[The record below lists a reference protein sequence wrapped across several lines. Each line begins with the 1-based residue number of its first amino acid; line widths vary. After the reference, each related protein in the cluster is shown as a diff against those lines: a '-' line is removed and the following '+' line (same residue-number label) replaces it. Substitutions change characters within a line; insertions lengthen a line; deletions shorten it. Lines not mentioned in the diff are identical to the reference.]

1 MTRIRAS
8 LSPLA
13 HPRRALAATALAALA
28 LAGCGTERPHDGAS
42 RSKPGSSVG
51 AKEGATPP
59 GPEQAAFT
67 AMLERVAQPCSA
79 TGESGTETGQGPTG
93 KRPTGSAGRETLAP
107 GETPPDDP
115 IEPGAPTG
123 PEAELND
130 RDWCASVQH
139 EQRIVEALQ
148 AVSEPTP
155 AKVRKT
161 LNDLGYIDERIH
173 GLEQV
178 GRTTHFR
185 LDLREKGGRLCEKGV
200 AAGEETDVSACVAP
214 ATGPLPGQWERGRG
228 RSGSYAAQSGL

>member
-1 MTRIRAS
+1 M
-8 LSPLA
+8 
-13 HPRRALAATALAALA
+13 
-28 LAGCGTERPHDGAS
+28 
-42 RSKPGSSVG
+42 G
-51 AKEGATPP
+51 AKERATPP
-59 GPEQAAFT
+59 GPGQAAFT
-67 AMLERVAQPCSA
+67 AMLERVAQPCST
-79 TGESGTETGQGPTG
+79 TGENGTEAGQGPTG
-93 KRPTGSAGRETLAP
+93 RRPAGSAGRESLAP

-148 AVSEPTP
+148 AVPEPTP

-178 GRTTHFR
+178 GRTTRFR
-185 LDLREKGGRLCEKGV
+185 LDLREKGGRLCENGS
-200 AAGEETDVSACVAP
+200 AAGEETDISPCVAP
-214 ATGPLPGQWERGRG
+214 AAGPFPGQ
-228 RSGSYAAQSGL
+228 

>member
-8 LSPLA
+8 ISPLVQ
-13 HPRRALAATALAALA
+13 PRRALAATALAALA
-28 LAGCGTERPHDGAS
+28 LAGCGTERPHEGDS
-42 RSKPGSSVG
+42 RSKPGSNVG
-51 AKEGATPP
+51 AKESATPP
-59 GPEQAAFT
+59 DPEQAAFT
-67 AMLERVAQPCSA
+67 AMLKRVAQPCSA
-79 TGESGTETGQGPTG
+79 TGESGTGTGQGPTH
-93 KRPTGSAGRETLAP
+93 KRPTGSAGRESLAP
-107 GETPPDDP
+107 GETPPDDA

-139 EQRIVEALQ
+139 EQRIVQALQ

-161 LNDLGYIDERIH
+161 LNDLGYIDEHIH

-185 LDLREKGGRLCEKGV
+185 LDLRENGGRLCEKGL
-200 AAGEETDVSACVAP
+200 AAGEETDISACVVP
-214 ATGPLPGQWERGRG
+214 ATGPFPG
-228 RSGSYAAQSGL
+228 

>member
-1 MTRIRAS
+1 MTRNRAS
-8 LSPLA
+8 LSPLVP
-13 HPRRALAATALAALA
+13 PRRALAATALAALA
-28 LAGCGTERPHDGAS
+28 LAGCGSESPHDGGA
-42 RSKPGSSVG
+42 RSEPGGTVG
-51 AKEGATPP
+51 AKESATPP

-67 AMLERVAQPCSA
+67 AMLERVAQPCSTA
-79 TGESGTETGQGPTG
+79 GENGTETGQGPTG
-93 KRPTGSAGRETLAP
+93 RRPAGSAGRESLAP

-148 AVSEPTP
+148 AVPEPTP

-178 GRTTHFR
+178 GRTTRFR
-185 LDLREKGGRLCEKGV
+185 LDLREKGGRLCENGS
-200 AAGEETDVSACVAP
+200 AAGEETDISPCVAP
-214 ATGPLPGQWERGRG
+214 AAGPFPDQ
-228 RSGSYAAQSGL
+228 